1 MLMSCF
7 ILFVCFHVFVFM
19 FWCLCARSQCHCTGQ
34 LLCWVAIFH
43 QLAWQ
48 LSRPAPLHPSVFPFV
63 PKSFS
68 TPLLLFSTKPFFFTP
83 KLSSKCLSLQ
93 DSQPSFGSY
102 SYLLFFY
109 CLVCTSYPSSFF
121 SFVLFI
127 ACMCYVWCFAYCKF
141 QPRLPS
147 SFQFSFEVFLD
158 ICHELCH
165 KRACMP
171 INMFCF
177 GPFMLRFAM

>member
-7 ILFVCFHVFVFM
+7 ILCVCFHVFFFM
-19 FWCLCARSQCHCTGQ
+19 FWCLCARSQCHCTGW

-48 LSRPAPLHPSVFPFV
+48 LSRPAPLHPSVFPFL

-93 DSQPSFGSY
+93 DSQRSFGS
-102 SYLLFFY
+102 SSFVFLLLFGMYFLPLFFLFFCIVY
-109 CLVCTSYPSSFF
+109 SLHVLCVVFCL
-121 SFVLFI
+121 L
-127 ACMCYVWCFAYCKF
+127 
-141 QPRLPS
+141 
-147 SFQFSFEVFLD
+147 
-158 ICHELCH
+158 
-165 KRACMP
+165 
-171 INMFCF
+171 
-177 GPFMLRFAM
+177 